1 MWGMLHALTNI
12 LADHTGA
19 AAAGTA
25 STLATVAYATGQLPI
40 PAGIPPELVW
50 LSVTFGFPLVWGMV
64 TAVKVGATYAVTRRK
79 QADRRSRLLID
90 SGRSIDDDEVER
102 HLDTADKWGALAS
115 ALGRADSE
123 ITCKRKAS

>member
-1 MWGMLHALTNI
+1 MLHSVTNI

-19 AAAGTA
+19 TVAGAA

-50 LSVTFGFPLVWGMV
+50 LSVTFGFPLVWFGV
-64 TAVKVGATYAVTRRK
+64 TTLKVAATYAVTRRK
-79 QADRRSRLLID
+79 QSTTRATILID
-90 SGRSIDDDEVER
+90 AGRRIDDDEVER
-102 HLDTADKWGALAS
+102 HLDNADKWGALAA

-123 ITCKRKAS
+123 IETKRKAS